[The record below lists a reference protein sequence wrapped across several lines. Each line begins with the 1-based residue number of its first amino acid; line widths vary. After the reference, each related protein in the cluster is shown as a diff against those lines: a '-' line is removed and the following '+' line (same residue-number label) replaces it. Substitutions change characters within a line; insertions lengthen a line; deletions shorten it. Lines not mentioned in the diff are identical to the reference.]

1 MAGVQLRFSARGN
14 SKQVEAFRYWNDQET
29 DEIVYGG
36 AKGGGKSFLG
46 VSMIFSM
53 AFMFPGTHWFIAR
66 KTLAD
71 LTKHTVTSI
80 EEVIGYD
87 PETGVGWN
95 IPPGEYHFNGQLNY
109 YLLKNGSRVYFF
121 ECKPM
126 PSDPTYKKLGS
137 IQMTGGWIEEAG
149 EVEEAAKNALAAC
162 IGRWKNKQYGIH
174 GTLLMTCNPT
184 KGWLYNN
191 YYKPWK
197 DGTLEPHKKFI
208 QALPTDNKAMGEEY
222 VERLRRTLNESEKQR
237 LLYGN
242 WEYDDDPA
250 TLIHYDRICELFT
263 GPPVAPGGFYMTAD
277 IARLGGAKI
286 VSVKWNGYNG
296 YVQSWERTKLD
307 KTLAKLHDIRQG
319 HHNIPPN
326 RVLVDGDGIGASMMD
341 FGGFVGFRNNGRPL
355 PSKDRGN
362 RRDSYGKLVRENYD
376 SLKSQCAFTFAD
388 LVMES
393 KVHLTCEDK
402 ADEAL
407 IIQELEQLK
416 QKALGTDM
424 KKGIVPKDQVM
435 KDIKRS
441 PDFSDALIMRPYWDL
456 VSQRMKLTYRTGND
470 VPASSEYYGPKR
482 RYEAEGY

>member
-1 MAGVQLRFSARGN
+1 
-14 SKQVEAFRYWNDQET
+14 
-29 DEIVYGG
+29 
-36 AKGGGKSFLG
+36 
-46 VSMIFSM
+46 
-53 AFMFPGTHWFIAR
+53 
-66 KTLAD
+66 
-71 LTKHTVTSI
+71 
-80 EEVIGYD
+80 
-87 PETGVGWN
+87 
-95 IPPGEYHFNGQLNY
+95 
-109 YLLKNGSRVYFF
+109 
-121 ECKPM
+121 
-126 PSDPTYKKLGS
+126 
-137 IQMTGGWIEEAG
+137 
-149 EVEEAAKNALAAC
+149 
-162 IGRWKNKQYGIH
+162 
-174 GTLLMTCNPT
+174 
-184 KGWLYNN
+184 
-191 YYKPWK
+191 
-197 DGTLEPHKKFI
+197 
-208 QALPTDNKAMGEEY
+208 
-222 VERLRRTLNESEKQR
+222 
-237 LLYGN
+237 
-242 WEYDDDPA
+242 
-250 TLIHYDRICELFT
+250 
-263 GPPVAPGGFYMTAD
+263 
-277 IARLGGAKI
+277 
-286 VSVKWNGYNG
+286 
-296 YVQSWERTKLD
+296 
-307 KTLAKLHDIRQG
+307 
-319 HHNIPPN
+319 
-326 RVLVDGDGIGASMMD
+326 MMD